1 MILST
6 RRTLA
11 LGAGACVASALL
23 PHIHAHS
30 AVDLSRVVLR
40 VGDQTGALQSKLRV
54 ARLLDDTPY
63 KIEWSVFSAAVNL
76 HEALRA
82 DAIDVGGANDCP
94 TVSAIASGSKI
105 AIVAAW
111 KSSGQGVSLLVP
123 KNSPIRSLAD
133 LRGRMVSP
141 TTRGSVAHFLLL
153 GELKRA
159 GVDPKEINIAFLAP
173 ADASAAFASGKLDA
187 WATWGLFE
195 ARARGAMQARVLATG
210 EGVNSGLNL
219 YSATRAAVNDA
230 GKLAAIADL
239 AKRID
244 RGFEWTRANRQ
255 AHIAW
260 YADFT
265 RQDKTLIAELYGQEA
280 EYVRLPVDDALVARL
295 EKTFDVWV
303 EAGVLGGSID
313 FNDYVYRSLPWG

>member
-6 RRTLA
+6 RRSFGLR
-11 LGAGACVASALL
+11 AGALAASSLL
-23 PHIHAHS
+23 PSGAR
-30 AVDLSRVVLR
+30 ATGDLAKTVLR
-40 VGDQTGALQSKLRV
+40 VGDQTGALQSKLRI
-54 ARLLDDTPY
+54 ARLLDDLPY
-63 KIEWSVFSAAVNL
+63 KIEWSVFSAALNL

-82 DAIDVGGANDCP
+82 DAIDIGGANDSP

-111 KSSGQGVSLLVP
+111 RSRSQGVSLLVP
-123 KNSPIRSLAD
+123 KHSSVRSLAE
-133 LRGRMVSP
+133 LRGKTVSP

-159 GVDPKEINIAFLAP
+159 GVDPREINIAFLAP

-195 ARARGAMQARVLATG
+195 ARARGALQARVLATG
-210 EGVNSGLNL
+210 EGINSGLSL
-219 YSATRAAVNDA
+219 YSATRAAVRDA

-239 AKRID
+239 AKRVD

-265 RQDKTLIAELYGQEA
+265 RQDPALIAELYGQEA
-280 EYVRLPVDDALVARL
+280 ENARLPVDDALVERL
-295 EKTFDVWV
+295 AHTFGVWV